1 MNGLICVIKEL
12 LFRLKLY
19 VFGVRFYS
27 RGSAIDAPVI
37 YEAEYRIDEE
47 HFVKFKFYRIECFD
61 VVMKRGMLIGESYP
75 SFVVQAF
82 LNDRFPE
89 EIKDFNEKCFFFN
102 GRTNSFG
109 CSEQQSVELILD
121 IYLDFLKTSFKKRQA
136 LSHVKF

>member
-1 MNGLICVIKEL
+1 MNGVICVIKEL

-19 VFGVRFYS
+19 MFGVRFYS
-27 RGSAIDAPVI
+27 RGSTIDAPVI
-37 YEAEYRIDEE
+37 YEAEYRIDED

-61 VVMKRGMLIGESYP
+61 VVMKRGMLIGEPYP

-82 LNDRFPE
+82 LNDHFPE
-89 EIKDFNEKCFFFN
+89 EVKDFNEKCFFFN

-109 CSEQQSVELILD
+109 CSEQQTVELILD